1 MPTINNPQDSS
12 SPLFVTRNGRLL
24 TNYDLDLAT
33 GHAYSIDNTPILSL
47 NELGVTV
54 TSSNLRSVGTLN
66 TLEVEGD
73 TLLGGF
79 AFFNSTYNRLGI
91 GTDGP
96 TAAIDI
102 LENNV
107 QTIIG
112 SPRTDIT
119 YFGAYSNHDVAV
131 ITDNQERIIVKNN
144 GEVVINSDLTIHGTL
159 NVSSIVTDSRV
170 DRSQSLTFLPGQDAS
185 IFGLGLAWIGEDRT
199 RQLTITSGNV
209 LSSTESF
216 NVARGQSYLIGGEIV
231 LNSTELGSSVVTSN
245 LTRVGDLENLKVLG
259 KIEANQIYFSNWY
272 FDSNGIYSDLLAKI
286 RVKDAD
292 LFYGDRY
299 QVVIGDIAKQ
309 SNPVKV
315 FGPLS
320 VNINNPDPD
329 VQFSVNG
336 DVSLG
341 GKKFTTGGLA
351 PIQGTWQIGD
361 ICWNKNPTP
370 SGYVGWVC
378 IVSGNPGQW
387 APFGQVASQ

>member
-1 MPTINNPQDSS
+1 MPTINNPQDAS

-47 NELGVTV
+47 TELGITV
-54 TSSNLRSVGTLN
+54 TSSNLRSLGTLHN
-66 TLEVEGD
+66 LEVEGD

-96 TAAIDI
+96 SFAIDI

-107 QTIIG
+107 ETIIG
-112 SPRTDIT
+112 SPRNDIT
-119 YFGAYSNHDVAV
+119 HIGAYSNHDVAI
-131 ITDNQERIIVKNN
+131 ITDNQERIVVKNS
-144 GEVVINSDLTIHGTL
+144 GEVVINNDLTVHGTL
-159 NVSSIVTDSRV
+159 HVSSVVTDSRV

-185 IFGLGLAWIGEDRT
+185 IFGLGLAWIGQDRT
-199 RQLTITSGNV
+199 RTLAITSGNI
-209 LSSTESF
+209 LSTSESF
-216 NVARGQSYLIGGEIV
+216 NVARTQGYLIGNEMI
-231 LNSTELGSSVVTSN
+231 LNSTELGRSVVTSS
-245 LTRVGDLENLKVLG
+245 LTTVGNLENLKVLG
-259 KIEANQIYFSNWY
+259 TIETSKLSFNNLNIDN
-272 FDSNGIYSDLLAKI
+272 NGINSSLLTKITIGDSD
-286 RVKDAD
+286 V
-292 LFYGDRY
+292 FYGDRY
-299 QVVIGDIAKQ
+299 QIVVGDIAKQ

-315 FGPLS
+315 FGALS

-341 GKKFTTGGLA
+341 GKKFTTGVDA
-351 PIQGTWQIGD
+351 PVQGTWHIGD
-361 ICWNKNPTP
+361 MCWNKNPTP